1 MYRIA
6 QFIDGGN
13 IDELALFRYL
23 MGKILTDGILTMYI
37 AMELEKNERKKF
49 DGSLA
54 KHQIRQYF
62 PQSKNCTIRYFT
74 TIYHIARMVGSGKKK
89 FGEFGRSSVLH

>member
-23 MGKILTDGILTMYI
+23 MGNILTDGILTMYI

-49 DGSLA
+49 DRSLA

-62 PQSKNCTIRYFT
+62 P
-74 TIYHIARMVGSGKKK
+74 
-89 FGEFGRSSVLH
+89 